1 VERFERLGRT
11 MSRHKDLIT
20 LINLIYEAVLDSDL
34 WPSVLMALADAVGAT
49 QIAMLSMDRRANVVT
64 TFAPRLDPDLLACW
78 QKYWAFPVLARAS
91 LRPTGEI
98 YTLDSLMPKFV
109 ATRFFNE
116 FWQPAQLGL
125 SAAGANLLVGD
136 QFSALIFFSNAP
148 DKEFLTTQQMHVFE
162 VVLRHLTRAARISR
176 RLWELEIEQIAAV
189 ERLESLQEGALL
201 VDASGKVIRAND
213 AAKAMLDN
221 GDGIFL
227 DNGRIAAAGSEIS
240 QKLIASCAQTC
251 QSLGGPGGEFKIPR
265 EHPRSPLHVTVTS
278 LRSKTQLA
286 DVPWIGVEVPVA
298 IVTVRDPDVDWGQQE
313 INLRHRFGLTAAE
326 ARLAAEI
333 LKGDGRA
340 AAARRRGISTATA
353 KSHLSSIFEK
363 TGTHRQA
370 ELIRLLLDAVDEDKI
385 ET

>member
-1 VERFERLGRT
+1 
-11 MSRHKDLIT
+11 MSRHKELIT
-20 LINLIYEAVLDSDL
+20 LINLIYEAALDSDF
-34 WPSVLMALADAVGAT
+34 WPSVLMALADTVGAA
-49 QIAMLSMDRRANVVT
+49 QIAMLSMDRRANVVS
-64 TFAPRLDPDLLACW
+64 TFAPRLDPDLLASW

-116 FWQPAQLGL
+116 FWRPAQLGL
-125 SAAGANLLVGD
+125 SAAGANLLVED

-148 DKEFLTTQQMHVFE
+148 DKEFPTTQQMHVFE

-201 VDASGKVIRAND
+201 VDSSGSVIRANA
-213 AAKAMLDN
+213 AAKAMLDD

-227 DNGRIAAAGSEIS
+227 DNGRVAAAGSEML
-240 QKLIASCAQTC
+240 QKLIASCAQNC
-251 QSLGGPGGEFKIPR
+251 LSLGGPGGEFKIPR

-278 LRSKTQLA
+278 LRSKTQFA

-298 IVTVRDPDVDWGQQE
+298 IVTVRDPDIDRRRRE
-313 INLRHRFGLTAAE
+313 INLRHCFGLTAAE
-326 ARLAAEI
+326 ARLAVEI

-340 AAARRRGISTATA
+340 AAGRRCGISTATA

-370 ELIRLLLDAVDEDKI
+370 ELIRLLLDAADEDKI